1 MPLQLRTAQTG
12 DAAGVLSI
20 YAPVVR
26 DTAISFELEP
36 PDEAAMASR
45 IRETL
50 RRWPWLVC
58 ADDGGNRPPIL
69 GYAYATAHR
78 ERAAY
83 RWCVEVSVYVHPGA
97 RRLGVARALYTAL
110 FGLLR
115 QQGFVN
121 AYAGI
126 TLPNAASVGVHEALG
141 FRPVGVY
148 HAIGFK
154 QGRWHDV
161 GWWELALQPQS
172 ASPAEPRTYAEILGD
187 TGPAAGPAAGHDTGL
202 AAGHAAALAAGAALL
217 RR

>member
-1 MPLQLRTAQTG
+1 MALHLRTAQAG
-12 DAAGVLSI
+12 DAAGVLAI

-36 PDEAAMASR
+36 PDEAAMSGR

-97 RRLGVARALYTAL
+97 LRRGVARALYTAL
-110 FGLLR
+110 FELLR

-161 GWWELALQPQS
+161 GWWELALRPHP
-172 ASPAEPRTYAEILGD
+172 AAPAEPLAYAEILG
-187 TGPAAGPAAGHDTGL
+187 TAGPAAGPAAGL